1 VTEGA
6 DGGTAEFFTLDKR
19 DRALSERGDP
29 LVRLASLIN
38 FEVFRAPLAA
48 ALRYSYG
55 SRGPSPLRSGAD
67 VQDPAAPGSLINCDA
82 VFQITSKDG
91 VKAIVLWELFLEGAG
106 SAMSITQFGMEMTRL
121 VAGPRC
127 RHGDHDD
134 FGISATNRLLLWS
147 DCNLIEGQKAYR
159 RCLVLGGIVGPF
171 VGTVRAHSAGS
182 SCARATGSLK
192 GGAETARPRAD

>member
-1 VTEGA
+1 
-6 DGGTAEFFTLDKR
+6 
-19 DRALSERGDP
+19 
-29 LVRLASLIN
+29 
-38 FEVFRAPLAA
+38 
-48 ALRYSYG
+48 
-55 SRGPSPLRSGAD
+55 
-67 VQDPAAPGSLINCDA
+67 
-82 VFQITSKDG
+82 
-91 VKAIVLWELFLEGAG
+91 
-106 SAMSITQFGMEMTRL
+106 MSITQFGMEMTRL

-127 RHGDHDD
+127 RHGDHDA

-192 GGAETARPRAD
+192 GGAETARPRADRDQGLYAHVLLSDIRADQEAVKAAHTASTSPASPA